1 MPLLSTSS
9 WDWLTMF
16 TWTLHC
22 CESSARGGVGGIF
35 SFPLSRSIFFLMY
48 LNHIP
53 VTYLVC
59 IRIQKRILKYCRF
72 GICTFSQSYC
82 LNMMPFSYSYSI
94 LVTWCKDLP
103 EHTFL
108 INLKKIRSLDF
119 YIKCFFINVPWY
131 QTLNVSPFSLKG
143 FPGEFILVHFNWMQ
157 SMGIFN
163 SYKIKLS

>member
-1 MPLLSTSS
+1 
-9 WDWLTMF
+9 
-16 TWTLHC
+16 
-22 CESSARGGVGGIF
+22 
-35 SFPLSRSIFFLMY
+35 
-48 LNHIP
+48 
-53 VTYLVC
+53 
-59 IRIQKRILKYCRF
+59 
-72 GICTFSQSYC
+72 
-82 LNMMPFSYSYSI
+82 MPFSYSYSI

-163 SYKIKLS
+163 SYKIKLVTELENLTINWDTVTRSYIWTCTVLKFLKCLNCGKTLIEENDTPQKRVRSPIVPALDMIFYGS